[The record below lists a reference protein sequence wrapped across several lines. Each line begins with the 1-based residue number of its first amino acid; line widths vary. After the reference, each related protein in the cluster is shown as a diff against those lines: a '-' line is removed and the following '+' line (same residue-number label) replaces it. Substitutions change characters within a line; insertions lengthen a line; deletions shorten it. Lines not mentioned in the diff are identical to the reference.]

1 MTQPPAPAEH
11 TGTSGGSSRPRVP
24 TVEEI
29 PRKPRPHQYT
39 EPDLSDALTRTTF
52 RLPRW
57 IRRNLWQVGV
67 GMLLAGIVV
76 GGAGVTRLADISE
89 GTITHSVLLPNER
102 RVIVQLD
109 EGDQRAIYTSRGGS
123 TTRCE
128 VHGVQDAPIALD
140 EPAPVLLQG
149 ADLLWRAEAIFT
161 APETG
166 DYDITCR
173 DVVQARVGRPVGP
186 FDLIA
191 TALVAAVGGIATLA
205 GTALLVLWGFARRSA
220 RRRARRTPPGVAPLA

>member
-1 MTQPPAPAEH
+1 MTQPPIPEEH
-11 TGTSGGSSRPRVP
+11 AGSPGASSHPRVP
-24 TVEEI
+24 TVEEM
-29 PRKPRPHQYT
+29 PRKPRTQQHT

-57 IRRNLWQVGV
+57 IRRNLWQVGM
-67 GMLLAGIVV
+67 GMLLAGILV

-89 GTITHSVLLPNER
+89 GTIANSVLLPDDR

-109 EGDQRAIYTSRGGS
+109 AGDQRAIYTSRGGS
-123 TTRCE
+123 STHCE
-128 VHGVQDAPIALD
+128 VHGVEDVPIALD
-140 EPAPVLLQG
+140 APAPVLLQG
-149 ADLLWRAEAIFT
+149 SELLWQAEAIFT
-161 APETG
+161 APEAG

-191 TALVAAVGGIATLA
+191 TALVAAVGGIATLGGA
-205 GTALLVLWGFARRSA
+205 ALVVLWGFARRSA
-220 RRRARRTPPGVAPLA
+220 RRRAREA